1 MIPRFPRINAASPP
15 VAIRRVRDELNL
27 PKKPEFNVR
36 TLTWEYS
43 IRTLCSILRKS
54 FTLLFIST
62 GPVRKRPKRSAN
74 AHTCLS
80 EWRGR

>member
-1 MIPRFPRINAASPP
+1 MRRARQF
-15 VAIRRVRDELNL
+15 AIRRVRDELNL

-43 IRTLCSILRKS
+43 IRTLYSILRKS

-62 GPVRKRPKRSAN
+62 GPVRKGLSAN
-74 AHTCLS
+74 ARTCLS